1 VKPRMDTD
9 DTDGGFF
16 KGGRSSTWAVEWS
29 CLAGAALPDGATM
42 FTFPKW
48 RAVRRQPPL
57 AGVPENA
64 GRTFRRSET
73 RHSSGL
79 TPFRHPSRAPTKAFP
94 RTRGD
99 LFLSSKLDGQRNIQG
114 ITIGLEAVPVDI
126 DEDGIAE
133 SCGVLRSPVGA
144 DDSAQHLSAVP
155 GQYKQVG
162 V

>member
-1 VKPRMDTD
+1 MARRC
-9 DTDGGFF
+9 DGE
-16 KGGRSSTWAVEWS
+16 RWTHVSAERN
-29 CLAGAALPDGATM
+29 ATI
-42 FTFPKW
+42 
-48 RAVRRQPPL
+48 
-57 AGVPENA
+57 
-64 GRTFRRSET
+64 
-73 RHSSGL
+73 SGL